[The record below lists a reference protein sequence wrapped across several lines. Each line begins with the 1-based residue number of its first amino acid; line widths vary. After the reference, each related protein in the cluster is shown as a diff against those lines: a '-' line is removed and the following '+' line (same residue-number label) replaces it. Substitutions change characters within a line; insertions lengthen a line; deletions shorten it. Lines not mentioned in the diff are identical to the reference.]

1 MSLVAVIQLPFWPV
15 WLAARGLTAGEIGIV
30 LADAICLKVLA
41 RPAIGTISGRAG
53 KCLGGGLVM
62 AAAGALYST

>member
-30 LADAICLKVLA
+30 LADAICLKVLQDRRSA
-41 RPAIGTISGRAG
+41 QFPAGRESV
-53 KCLGGGLVM
+53 L
-62 AAAGALYST
+62 AAGS